1 MKNNNKKRMR
11 LAAIL
16 LKTLS
21 FLILL
26 IAFSCTPDETQ
37 VVAEFQDLV
46 MSEEF
51 DTDGLIDPKIWTLET
66 GTGVNGW
73 GNNELQY
80 YTDRTENASV
90 QNGILIVKAIKE
102 DYNGASYTSARLITK
117 DSLEQQYGRFE
128 ARIKLPT
135 GQGMWP
141 AFWLLGA
148 NNGDGTDGSEVWPNS
163 GEIDIMEYR
172 GQEPTIIHGSIHG
185 PGYSGANPITKSY
198 ALENDRFDTGF
209 HVFGIEWTES
219 YINYYVDDVLY
230 NQITREQVEE
240 KGTWVFDQPFFIIIN
255 LAVGGDY
262 PGAPNAETVFPQT
275 MLVDYVKVYKK

>member
-148 NNGDGTDGSEVWPNS
+148 NNGDGTDGTEVWPNS

-172 GQEPTIIHGSIHG
+172 GQQPTIIHGSIHG